1 MSGYMFGYH
10 NWERGAPDLNQSEV
24 KDAAVHPTVD
34 SMGPPHTHNKE
45 SYRPKCQYCQGLKI
59 RSDLVILTSGAFE
72 NVKSNRHHFGG
83 YSN

>member
-34 SMGPPHTHNKE
+34 SMRPPHHT
-45 SYRPKCQYCQGLKI
+45 QQG
-59 RSDLVILTSGAFE
+59 IL
-72 NVKSNRHHFGG
+72 
-83 YSN
+83 